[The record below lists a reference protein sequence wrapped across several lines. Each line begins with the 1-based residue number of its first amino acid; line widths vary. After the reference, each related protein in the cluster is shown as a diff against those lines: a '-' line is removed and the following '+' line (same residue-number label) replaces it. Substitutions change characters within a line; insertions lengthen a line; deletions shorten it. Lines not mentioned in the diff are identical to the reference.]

1 MKIKFWVDKKES
13 TNSDLEDQAAIF
25 LEEMNISGD
34 TMVQMNH
41 HLDDIP
47 KDKIGAYY
55 LNDLMAGFVR
65 EQLNLYGLK
74 NLVCDHGWVSIEEA
88 QPKPQQRVYVVCE
101 NPKYDSGGV
110 IRFQTMAEYIPY
122 MTVKEEDYMADEY
135 AGDGDYNEEEDEYY
149 TPEGFYEWQ
158 SEPEMHW
165 KISAKVTHWM
175 PLIALP

>member
-1 MKIKFWVDKKES
+1 MAVCACAVYKERNYQFKNNLDMKNEQS
-13 TNSDLEDQAAIF
+13 NTNEKGMEYDRVLC
-25 LEEMNISGD
+25 
-34 TMVQMNH
+34 T
-41 HLDDIP
+41 
-47 KDKIGAYY
+47 
-55 LNDLMAGFVR
+55 
-65 EQLNLYGLK
+65 
-74 NLVCDHGWVSIEEA
+74 GWVSIEEA

-101 NPKYDSGGV
+101 NPKYGGGGV